1 MKSVSSVC
9 ALLLLLA
16 SPALAGDDA
25 GGPEAERVG
34 PSAADSRHRPA
45 GCDTCDVD
53 NPASSKAQPPPA
65 ASFSWPKGVRGALSI
80 SFDDARESQVDHRSA
95 ALFKQYGIRVTYFVS
110 LTNVEKKQDLWR
122 AVAADGHEIGNHSV
136 HHPCSGNFPW
146 IGPGERALENY
157 ALERIEAELLEANRS
172 LRQMLGVTP
181 VSYAY
186 PCGLDFVGRGENRAS
201 YVPVVARHFLVGR
214 GYRGEYFNNPA
225 FCDLAMVQALGVDR
239 DGLTQLKSYADQAL
253 ATGYWLIF
261 VAHEVPQHPGGEGL
275 STGNIAALGEY
286 LQAKPEL
293 WVDTVGTIGAYVKS
307 HRNLDQK
314 NGKERQQR

>member
-1 MKSVSSVC
+1 V
-9 ALLLLLA
+9 
-16 SPALAGDDA
+16 
-25 GGPEAERVG
+25 
-34 PSAADSRHRPA
+34 
-45 GCDTCDVD
+45 
-53 NPASSKAQPPPA
+53 Q
-65 ASFSWPKGVRGALSI
+65 GALSI

-95 ALFKQYGIRVTYFVS
+95 ALFKKHGIRVTYFVS
-110 LTNVEKKQDLWR
+110 LANVEKKQDLWR

-146 IGPGERALENY
+146 IGSGERALENY
-157 ALERIEAELLEANRS
+157 TLEKIEAELLEANRS
-172 LRQMLGVTP
+172 LRQMLGVAP

-239 DGLTQLKSYADQAL
+239 EGLTQLKSYADQAL
-253 ATGYWLIF
+253 ATGYWLIL
-261 VAHEVPQHPGGEGL
+261 VAHEVPQHSGGEGL

-293 WVDTVGTIGAYVKS
+293 WVDTVGTIGAYVRS
-307 HRNLDQK
+307 QRNLDQK
-314 NGKERQQR
+314 NAKERQQR

>member
-25 GGPEAERVG
+25 SGPEAERVG
-34 PSAADSRHRPA
+34 PSAADPRHRPA

-95 ALFKQYGIRVTYFVS
+95 ALFKERGIRVTYFVS
-110 LTNVEKKQDLWR
+110 LTNVEKKQNLWR
-122 AVAADGHEIGNHSV
+122 AVAADRHEIGNHSV

-157 ALERIEAELLEANRS
+157 TLEKIDAELLEANRS

-225 FCDLAMVQALGVDR
+225 FCDLAMVQALGVDH

-253 ATGYWLIF
+253 ATGYWLIL

-286 LQAKPEL
+286 LQAQPEL
-293 WVDTVGTIGAYVKS
+293 WVDTVGTIGAYVRS

>member
-1 MKSVSSVC
+1 VKSISCVC
-9 ALLLLLA
+9 ALLLLFA
-16 SPALAGDDA
+16 SPALGGDDA
-25 GGPEAERVG
+25 GGPETERVG
-34 PSAADSRHRPA
+34 PSAADPRHRPA
-45 GCDTCDVD
+45 GCDTCAVD
-53 NPASSKAQPPPA
+53 NPANSKAQPFPA

-95 ALFKQYGIRVTYFVS
+95 ALFKQHGIRATYFVS
-110 LTNVEKKQDLWR
+110 LTNVKKKQDLWR

-157 ALERIEAELLEANRS
+157 TLEKIEAELLEANRS

-214 GYRGEYFNNPA
+214 GYRGEYLNNPA

-239 DGLTQLKSYADQAL
+239 DGLAQL
-253 ATGYWLIF
+253 ATSPPCVSTCRPSRSCGSTPS
-261 VAHEVPQHPGGEGL
+261 ARSEPMSEATGT
-275 STGNIAALGEY
+275 STGKTRRSDSSDEDG
-286 LQAKPEL
+286 
-293 WVDTVGTIGAYVKS
+293 VDVIS
-307 HRNLDQK
+307 ISMSDSRR
-314 NGKERQQR
+314 KEPW